1 MNVSKTKTLTKM
13 STSFALSGR
22 AENVRLR
29 ISAGIGVN
37 EGSIDFAT
45 KLNAQTPYAPST
57 VVGRV
62 GAIKIGYEQTS
73 GLEITIHSTI
83 LEDLYPLLGKTDN
96 FTLFF
101 CFVLSLESTASCDA
115 ESTVLGCVSWL

>member
-1 MNVSKTKTLTKM
+1 M

-83 LEDLYPLLGKTDN
+83 LEDLYPLLVKTDALH
-96 FTLFF
+96 F
-101 CFVLSLESTASCDA
+101 FVLSLGTN
-115 ESTVLGCVSWL
+115 